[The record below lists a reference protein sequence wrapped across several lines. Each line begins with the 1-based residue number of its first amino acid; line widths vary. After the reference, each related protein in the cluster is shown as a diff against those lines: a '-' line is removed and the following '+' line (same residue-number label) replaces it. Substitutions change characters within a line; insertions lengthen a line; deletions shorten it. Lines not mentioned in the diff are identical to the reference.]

1 MAILTGQDKLNQA
14 LHDTSCDG
22 KWTLRVNDPCNATK
36 LDEIKTAIE
45 NQASGGR
52 YAQYLA
58 GETMSAL
65 KFVYVG
71 SDGKIYLGDST
82 DALKSEVVGITI
94 TAGAVDSIINVVSFG
109 PLFDAAFAHG
119 YSNSLYLTTSGNV
132 STTSPVTGYRALV
145 GKGLNDGQIFVDI
158 DEVITL

>member
-1 MAILTGQDKLNQA
+1 MRLTGQDKLNEA
-14 LHDTSCDG
+14 LHNDACDD

-36 LDEIKTAIE
+36 LDQIKAAIE
-45 NQASGGR
+45 NQAGR

-71 SDGKIYLGDST
+71 ADGKIYLGDST
-82 DALKSEVVGITI
+82 DALKSEIVGITI
-94 TAGAVDSIINVVSFG
+94 TAGAVDSLINVASFG
-109 PLFDAAFAHG
+109 PVFDASFAYG
-119 YSNSLYLTTSGNV
+119 YSNSLYLTTAGDV
-132 STTSPVTGYRALV
+132 STTSPTTGYRALV
-145 GKGLNDGQIFVDI
+145 GKGLNDCQIFVDI